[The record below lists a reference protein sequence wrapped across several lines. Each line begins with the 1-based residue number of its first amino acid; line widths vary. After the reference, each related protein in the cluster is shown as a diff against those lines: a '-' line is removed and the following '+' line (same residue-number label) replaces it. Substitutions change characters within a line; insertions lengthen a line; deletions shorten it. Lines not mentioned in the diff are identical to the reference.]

1 MAFGTF
7 NFDAGRAAARNR
19 VSGKWNLFN
28 DDRVEEL
35 EPEEVQTSS
44 AYVLF
49 FTKVGLL
56 PLALTPTLATLPLA
70 TLTLAYPHPR
80 LPLLTRVLTLA
91 LAFPYPCVT

>member
-1 MAFGTF
+1 
-7 NFDAGRAAARNR
+7 AAARNR

-49 FTKVGLL
+49 FTKVGL
-56 PLALTPTLATLPLA
+56 TL
-70 TLTLAYPHPR
+70 YP
-80 LPLLTRVLTLA
+80 
-91 LAFPYPCVT
+91 